1 MSQYNGP
8 STFLFISYFL
18 IRIIKDYISNIKY
31 KLVKMLLQ
39 NNLYKV
45 HFYI

>member
-8 STFLFISYFL
+8 STFLFIF
-18 IRIIKDYISNIKY
+18 IRIIKDYINNIKY
-31 KLVKMLLQ
+31 KLVKKLLQ

-45 HFYI
+45 HFYIKL